1 MIFYLGEIVEGIVD
15 KKTKET
21 KNKMRSWEY
30 GYDSKLDIVIISRD
44 GTLGDIYEIQ
54 GLKIG
59 LPQKPEDKK
68 ILNFEKN
75 SFNQK
80 WKRTEL
86 PDALTTKAI
95 DKVITAINNKGLT
108 KEKALEES
116 EEYILSL
123 YEKHEDFISE
133 EYRKRNEGVW
143 MYIKGHP
150 IYIPGTY
157 YFGVQWIKETTEYP
171 NFRIIQNEF
180 MIFWEACKADER
192 SYGIQYVK
200 NRRMGATLLGI
211 FEFLESGT
219 ITEDKILGM
228 ISKKGDDAKKIFRR
242 LVTAFKRLP
251 LFFKPVTDGTNTP
264 KKELVFEEPTK
275 RRGVGD
281 SIAAGEGLSTYIS
294 WHNTDMNSMDGD
306 AMFRSLL
313 DESGKYPT
321 EVKFSEYWSIVKTSH
336 RKGVKITG
344 KSMVVSTVN
353 SLKNGGGEY
362 LKVWN
367 TSDLND
373 RNSNGQTKSGLY
385 RIFIP
390 AKFCLEGMFDEF
402 GFSIVEDPEKPI
414 RTDEGT
420 TTSIGS
426 ETWLKNEEEALKG
439 DPEKY
444 NEQRR
449 QFPSTI
455 QDAFRDA
462 SNDCEFNLPKILEQK
477 EHNEFEL
484 NDRWDIEKN
493 FLGNDDLERGNFSW
507 KNGIQDTEVV
517 WNPDSEN
524 GRFFI
529 KKGCHPPI
537 EFRNRNEE
545 RFKNGCLAKAPLLE
559 HVGGF
564 GVDPYN
570 RSINA
575 DGRGSKGSIIGT
587 TKTHT
592 LDNFPNEGMFLEY
605 IDRPKKV
612 KIFFEDVIMCS
623 VYFSMPFLAEQS
635 NDQFLAYVK
644 DRGYRHY
651 SANNPFKIYNDLSPQ
666 EKEFGGAPQQDS
678 KIGEGQFY
686 ATESFVEDHIG
697 IARDNSHRPLGEIGD
712 MAFTRTLDQIKDV
725 DTSNR
730 TKYDAYIAFSLSR
743 LLNQKRVKKEEF
755 KSPKI
760 FIPFQKYNNSGVT
773 SKLSM

>member
-1 MIFYLGEIVEGIVD
+1 MLFYLGEIVKNVVND
-15 KKTKET
+15 KIRLT
-21 KNKMRSWEY
+21 KNRLRSWEY
-30 GYDSKLDIVIISRD
+30 GYDPELDIVIISKD
-44 GTLGDIYEIQ
+44 GTLGDIYDIQ

-59 LPQKPEDKK
+59 LPEKPKDSE
-68 ILNFEKN
+68 ILNSDKVVYR
-75 SFNQK
+75 QK
-80 WKRTEL
+80 WKREEL
-86 PDALTTKAI
+86 PDDLRDQNI
-95 DKVITAINNKGLT
+95 DKATSSMKDEEKKAYINSLYDKYD
-108 KEKALEES
+108 
-116 EEYILSL
+116 EYISKEHIRR
-123 YEKHEDFISE
+123 Y
-133 EYRKRNEGVW
+133 EGVW
-143 MYIKGHP
+143 CYINGHA
-150 IYIPGTY
+150 IYMPGAY
-157 YFGVQWIKETTEYP
+157 YYGIQWVKETTEYP
-171 NFRIIQNEF
+171 NFRQIQNEL
-180 MIFWEACKADER
+180 MIFWEACKADQR
-192 SYGIQYVK
+192 SYGMQYVK

-242 LVTAFKRLP
+242 LVKSFKRLP
-251 LFFKPVTDGTNTP
+251 IFFRPVKDGTNTP
-264 KKELVFEEPTK
+264 KKELIFDEPTK
-275 RRGVGD
+275 RRKKGENI
-281 SIAAGEGLSTYIS
+281 SAGEGLSTNIS
-294 WHNTDMNSMDGD
+294 WHNTDMNAMDGE
-306 AMFRSLL
+306 AIFRSLL

-353 SLKNGGGEY
+353 SLKKGGGEY
-362 LKVWN
+362 KKVWDA
-367 TSDLND
+367 SDLTD

-390 AKFCLEGMFDEF
+390 AKFCLEGMFDEY
-402 GFSIVEDPEKPI
+402 GFSIVLDPEKPI
-414 RTDEGT
+414 KTDEGIL
-420 TTSIGS
+420 TSIGA
-426 ETWLKNEEEALKG
+426 ETYLKNEEEALKG

-449 QFPSTI
+449 QFPNTV

-462 SNDCEFNLPKILEQK
+462 SNDCEFNLPKLLEQL
-477 EHNEFEL
+477 EHNEWEL
-484 NDRWDIEKN
+484 NDKWTIEKE
-493 FLGNDDLERGNFSW
+493 FIGNDGLERGNFQW
-507 KNGIQDTEVV
+507 KDGVQDTEVI
-517 WNPDSEN
+517 WRPDPEN

-529 KKGCHPPI
+529 KKGCHPHPDYRNKW
-537 EFRNRNEE
+537 EEKFRNGT
-545 RFKNGCLAKAPLLE
+545 FAKAPMAE
-559 HVGGF
+559 YIGGF

-575 DGRGSKGSIIGT
+575 DGRGSRGSIIGS

-592 LDNFPNEGMFLEY
+592 DDIFPNENVFLEY

-612 KIFFEDVIMCS
+612 KLFFEDVIMCA

-651 SANNPFKIYNDLSPQ
+651 SANNPFKLYKDLSPQ

-686 ATESFVEDHIG
+686 ATESFVEDHVG
-697 IARDNSHRPLGEIGD
+697 IAREQTNRPVGEIAD
-712 MAFTRTLDQIKDV
+712 MPFTRTLIQLKEV

-743 LLNQKRVKKEEF
+743 LLNQKRIKKEEF
-755 KSPKI
+755 KSAPV
-760 FIPFQKYNNSGVT
+760 FIPFQKYDNSGLK
-773 SKLSM
+773 SKIA